1 MFSLARIRLKSGLMI
16 VYKTQTTEIWTKD
29 RGIREPNFFKY
40 CKMIKVKKTT
50 RSYSNRQLLVLCS
63 PSAF

>member
-1 MFSLARIRLKSGLMI
+1 MFSLARIHLKSGLMI

-40 CKMIKVKKTT
+40 CKMIKVKKQNKTKQ
-50 RSYSNRQLLVLCS
+50 NLV
-63 PSAF
+63 